1 MRPEYLFPAA
11 AIAMNG
17 AIAITGWTTAPRV
30 PPNPYIPPGW
40 FVGSVWVVLFAL
52 LGWVYGQ
59 LKNTGARVGVLA
71 FTAFCL
77 AYPVATSALS
87 ARGVRFLNLLTLV
100 GAFSLT
106 LGILATGG
114 SRLWMYCIP
123 LLVWAS
129 YVNATDVYACFR
141 S

>member
-11 AIAMNG
+11 AVAMNG
-17 AIAITGWTTAPRV
+17 AIALTGWTTAPRV

-40 FVGSVWVVLFAL
+40 IVGSVWVVLFAL

-59 LKNTGARVGVLA
+59 LKNVAVRAAVLA
-71 FTAFCL
+71 FTGFCL
-77 AYPVATSALS
+77 AYPVITSVLS

-100 GAFSLT
+100 GAFSVT
-106 LGILATGG
+106 LAVMGAST
-114 SRLWMYCIP
+114 RLWMACLP
-123 LLVWAS
+123 LLAWAT
-129 YVNATDVYACFR
+129 YVNMTDVYACYR